1 MFQVAYK
8 TDVGI
13 KRANNQDTIKFS
25 DDLNCFIVADGMGG
39 HLAGEIAS
47 QLAVKTIEDY
57 LIAHLESDDVE
68 DCIRSAISQANKDV
82 YLKSLDNV
90 DYRGMGTTCSMV
102 VLKDKKIHIGHVGDS
117 RIYFVNQSGIDQITT
132 DHSLVESLVEN
143 GEITREEARH
153 HPKRHVITRAI
164 GTDPTVEVDYAKFDA
179 DTILK
184 IVICSDGLTEKVE
197 DLEILKTINT
207 HTIDESVNVLVE
219 LANDRGGSDNISVI
233 LISLVN
239 EY

>member
-13 KRANNQDTIKFS
+13 KRASNQDTIKYS
-25 DDLNCFIVADGMGG
+25 DKLKCFIVADGMGG

-47 QLAVKTIEDY
+47 QLAVKTIVDY
-57 LIAHLESDDVE
+57 LQTHLESE
-68 DCIRSAISQANKDV
+68 NAEGCLRSAISHANKSI
-82 YLKSLDNV
+82 YLKALDNV

-102 VLKDKKIHIGHVGDS
+102 VLKDKQIHIAHVGDS
-117 RIYFVNQSGIDQITT
+117 RIYFINEGGIEQVTT
-132 DHSLVESLVEN
+132 DHSLVESLVES
-143 GEITREEARH
+143 GEITRDEARH

-197 DLEILKTINT
+197 DLEILKTINA

-219 LANDRGGSDNISVI
+219 LANDRGGSDNISVV